1 MTINWNNFISF
12 FFLDLAY
19 KINGRSAT
27 PVFTNIWTHYLV
39 EKLRSTNSA
48 GLKVKTKVF
57 FFFCS
62 HRLWAD
68 NNKLFQLVLGIMKIY
83 LSNNFCQQIIGRT
96 VQQVFLS
103 NKPSIVESVSFLWC
117 CSFHSAPIYFTVYSN
132 WLNLHSHQFSVL
144 KKTKCEPN
152 TNTEYILFWIN
163 RIFFVYEACVYNETK
178 ITSTTFRS
186 KSTFTIGGF

>member
-1 MTINWNNFISF
+1 M
-12 FFLDLAY
+12 
-19 KINGRSAT
+19 
-27 PVFTNIWTHYLV
+27 

-117 CSFHSAPIYFTVYSN
+117 CSFHSAPIYFYSIFK
-132 WLNLHSHQFSVL
+132 LTEFALPSVFSIE
-144 KKTKCEPN
+144 KKPSVNPTPN
-152 TNTEYILFWIN
+152 TFYLSMKLAYTM
-163 RIFFVYEACVYNETK
+163 K
-178 ITSTTFRS
+178 Q
-186 KSTFTIGGF
+186 K